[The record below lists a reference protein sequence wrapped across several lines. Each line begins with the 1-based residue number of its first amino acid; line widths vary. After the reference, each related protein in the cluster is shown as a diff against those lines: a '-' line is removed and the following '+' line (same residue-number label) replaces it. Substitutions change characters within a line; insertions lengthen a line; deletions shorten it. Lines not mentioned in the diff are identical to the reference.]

1 MHLVTLLKLQFRIKI
16 DIKVPMMR
24 GKRRNPNEN
33 KARSKKIKRSK
44 AFWQQ
49 RKTNTI
55 SQVQESES
63 GSELED
69 ICPDAEPTTQYQ
81 KLLETYSQNA
91 VSSEK
96 LVSDS
101 ENEDGEQLD
110 SEAGNCNHYFLFAFL
125 E

>member
-1 MHLVTLLKLQFRIKI
+1 
-16 DIKVPMMR
+16 MMR

-55 SQVQESES
+55 SQVQDSES

-69 ICPDAEPTTQYQ
+69 INTDVEPTTQYQ
-81 KLLETYSQNA
+81 KLLETYSHNA

-101 ENEDGEQLD
+101 ENEDESEQLD
-110 SEAGNCNHYFLFAFL
+110 SEAGNPNHYFLFAFL

>member
-1 MHLVTLLKLQFRIKI
+1 
-16 DIKVPMMR
+16 MMR

-69 ICPDAEPTTQYQ
+69 ISPDVEPTTQYQ
-81 KLLETYSQNA
+81 KLLETYSHNA

-101 ENEDGEQLD
+101 ENEDDSELD
-110 SEAGNCNHYFLFAFL
+110 SEAGNPLIPITISYFRSFNNYNLSIIL
-125 E
+125 

>member
-1 MHLVTLLKLQFRIKI
+1 
-16 DIKVPMMR
+16 MMR

-55 SQVQESES
+55 SQVQDSES

-69 ICPDAEPTTQYQ
+69 INTDVEPTTQYQ
-81 KLLETYSQNA
+81 KLLETYSHNA

-101 ENEDGEQLD
+101 ENEDDSELD
-110 SEAGNCNHYFLFAFL
+110 SEAGNPLIPITISYLRFLNNYNRIKFL
-125 E
+125 PPI